1 CVSPSSARE
10 VPRQARDDNSGA
22 IHRFSRDFCFQLRDS
37 WPGSA
42 MHLKVSRRIQQL
54 LALLF
59 CFLAVSTS
67 QAQEKPNL
75 LFIFADDQCFR
86 TINSLNNDEVETPN
100 LDRLAARSTTFTR
113 AYNMGSWSGAVCVA
127 SRTMLNTGKYIWRA
141 NASNLKD
148 LQEKGQLW
156 SQLIGAA
163 GYDTYFSGKW
173 HVKADTSKI
182 FKTARNVRP
191 GMPNQ
196 TPTGYNR
203 PIDGRPDPWDPSDPK
218 FEGFWKGG
226 KHWSEVL
233 GDDAVEYLG
242 TAAKN
247 EAPFFMYLAFN
258 APHDPRQSP
267 AEFVAKYPLENISM
281 PPNFVPEYQWKEEMK
296 SGKGLR
302 DEKLAPFPRTENSVK
317 VNRQEYYAIIT
328 HLDVQVGRMLD
339 ALEASGKADNTWIFY
354 SADHG
359 LAVGEHGLMGKQNM
373 FEHSVRVP
381 LMVSGPGVPKGAKM
395 DSPVYLQDIMA
406 TTIDLA
412 DAEKPDHVEFQSLKP
427 YLVDGGDPVVRS
439 AIYGAYLDAQRMVTV
454 GKDKLILYP
463 KAKVAVLYDVA
474 ADPFETK
481 DLAKNPENLPLMKK
495 LFQQLLELQE
505 DLDDKVDLKKVYPN
519 FM

>member
-1 CVSPSSARE
+1 MLYGPNNPDTLCGMIS
-10 VPRQARDDNSGA
+10 NS
-22 IHRFSRDFCFQLRDS
+22 
-37 WPGSA
+37 
-42 MHLKVSRRIQQL
+42 SRRLQQL

-59 CFLAVSTS
+59 VLTLAAVG
-67 QAQEKPNL
+67 AQEAKKPNL

-100 LDRLAARSTTFTR
+100 LDRLAKRSTTFTR

-141 NASNLKD
+141 NATNVKEL
-148 LQEKGQLW
+148 EGKGQLW
-156 SQLIGAA
+156 SQVLGKA

-173 HVKADTSKI
+173 HVKADTQKI
-182 FKTARNVRP
+182 FTVARNTRP

-196 TPTGYNR
+196 TPAGYNR
-203 PIDGRPDPWDPSDPK
+203 PIDGQPDPWDPSDPK

-233 GDDAVEYLG
+233 GDDAVDYLG
-242 TAAKN
+242 MAAKKD
-247 EAPFFMYLAFN
+247 APFFMYLAFN

-267 AEFVAKYPLENISM
+267 KEFVDKYPLDKISM
-281 PPNFVPEYQWKEEMK
+281 PVNFVPEYQWNEEMK
-296 SGKGLR
+296 SGRGLR
-302 DEKLAPFPRTENSVK
+302 DEKLAPFPRTENAVK

-381 LMVSGPGVPKGAKM
+381 LMVSGPGVAQAATN
-395 DSPVYLQDIMA
+395 DAPVYLQDIMA

-412 DAEKPDHVEFQSLKP
+412 EADRPDHVEFQSLKP
-427 YLVDGGDPVVRS
+427 HLIDGGDAKVRD

-454 GKDKLILYP
+454 DGDKLILYP
-463 KAKVAVLYDVA
+463 RAKAAILYNVKK
-474 ADPFETK
+474 DPFETK
-481 DLAKNPENLPLMKK
+481 DLSKNPENLPVMKK
-495 LFQQLLELQE
+495 LFKRLLELQA
-505 DLDDKVDLKKVYPN
+505 DLEDKVDLKEVYPEL
-519 FM
+519 M

>member
-1 CVSPSSARE
+1 MTTKNCR
-10 VPRQARDDNSGA
+10 RNS
-22 IHRFSRDFCFQLRDS
+22 
-37 WPGSA
+37 
-42 MHLKVSRRIQQL
+42 QQL
-54 LALLF
+54 LALLIF
-59 CFLAVSTS
+59 GSLAWAGFAR
-67 QAQEKPNL
+67 AQDEAKKPNL

-100 LDRLAARSTTFTR
+100 LDRLAKRSMTFTR

-127 SRTMLNTGKYIWRA
+127 SRTMLNTGKQIWRA
-141 NASNLKD
+141 NKTNLKE
-148 LQEKGQLW
+148 LEKEGQLW

-173 HVKADTSKI
+173 HVAADTSKI
-182 FKTARNVRP
+182 FTVARNVRP

-196 TPTGYNR
+196 TPEGYNR
-203 PIDGRPDPWDPSDPK
+203 PIDGEPDPWDPSDPK

-242 TAAKN
+242 MAAK
-247 EAPFFMYLAFN
+247 EDAPFFMYLAFN

-267 AEFVAKYPLENISM
+267 KEFVDKYPLEKISM
-281 PPNFVPEYQWKEEMK
+281 PVNFFPEYQWKEEMK

-302 DEKLAPFPRTENSVK
+302 DEKLAPFPRTENAVK

-339 ALEASGKADNTWIFY
+339 ALEATGKADNTWIFY

-381 LMVSGPGVPKGAKM
+381 LMVSGPGVTPGATNAA
-395 DSPVYLQDIMA
+395 PVYLQDIMA
-406 TTIDLA
+406 TTIELSGA
-412 DAEKPDHVEFQSLKP
+412 DRPEHIEFQSLTPHLKGAGTER
-427 YLVDGGDPVVRS
+427 D

-463 KAKVAVLYDVA
+463 KAPVALLYDVEK
-474 ADPFETK
+474 DPFETK
-481 DLAKNPENLPLMKK
+481 DLAGNPEQLPVMKK
-495 LFQQLLELQE
+495 LFKRLLELQADLE
-505 DLDDKVDLKKVYPN
+505 DEVDLRATYPELVPKDDPSDRPEIR
-519 FM
+519 